1 MIYVSNAAFNNMGHS
16 FRSTAINWGLHTVGT
31 VPLVLAGAALFGAT
45 GVLIGQA
52 LASVIFAGIATLM
65 VRRMMDGEAGSAPAA
80 EPFERQA
87 RLMSLMHR
95 RR

>member
-1 MIYVSNAAFNNMGHS
+1 M
-16 FRSTAINWGLHTVGT
+16 GT
-31 VPLVLAGAALFGAT
+31 VPLVLAGASLFGVPD
-45 GVLIGQA
+45 VLIGQA
-52 LASVIFAGIATLM
+52 LAGVIFAGIATVM
-65 VRRMMDGEAGSAPAA
+65 VRRMMDGEAGCATPA

>member
-1 MIYVSNAAFNNMGHS
+1 
-16 FRSTAINWGLHTVGT
+16 
-31 VPLVLAGAALFGAT
+31 LVLSGAALFGAT

-52 LASVIFAGIATLM
+52 LASVLFAGIAMLL
-65 VRRMMDGEAGSAPAA
+65 VRRMMDGEARSATPA

-87 RLMSLMHR
+87 RLLSLMHR